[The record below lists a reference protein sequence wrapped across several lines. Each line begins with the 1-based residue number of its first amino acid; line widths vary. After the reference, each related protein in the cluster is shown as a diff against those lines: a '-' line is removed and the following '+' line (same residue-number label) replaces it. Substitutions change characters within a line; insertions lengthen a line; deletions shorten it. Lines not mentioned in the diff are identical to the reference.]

1 MYGLVLAALAG
12 ALVSFFLDPDT
23 GGYRR
28 SVARDRIGGLTRRGR
43 RQLERQA
50 RRVASEAAGLKART
64 TRQDATPDLD
74 DATLAQKVMSE
85 LFRDPRIP
93 KGAINVNASA
103 GVVQLRGEVEDPSL
117 IVEILDRTRRIGGV
131 ADVENLLHLPGEPAP
146 RS

>member
-50 RRVASEAAGLKART
+50 RRVASETAGFKART

-74 DATLAQKVMSE
+74 DATLAEKVMSE
-85 LFRDPRIP
+85 LFRHPRIP
-93 KGAINVNASA
+93 RGVINLSAS
-103 GVVQLRGEVEDPSL
+103 GGLLQLRGSRE
-117 IVEILDRTRRIGGV
+117 
-131 ADVENLLHLPGEPAP
+131 
-146 RS
+146 